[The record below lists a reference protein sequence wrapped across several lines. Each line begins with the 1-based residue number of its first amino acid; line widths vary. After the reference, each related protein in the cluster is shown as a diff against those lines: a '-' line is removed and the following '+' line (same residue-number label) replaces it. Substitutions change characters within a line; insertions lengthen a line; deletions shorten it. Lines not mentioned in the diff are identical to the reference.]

1 MSEDS
6 LLLRE
11 LKTLREEI
19 SASRKERSAS
29 AAERNPAEGKAADV
43 PIEAIEAAKEPQL
56 EGQLREVLE
65 AIKEFGQTV
74 EENAT
79 SHPAATAVGALIIG
93 ILIGR
98 LIGRR

>member
-1 MSEDS
+1 MSGDT

-11 LKTLREEI
+11 LKALREEL
-19 SASRKERSAS
+19 STSRRARSTP
-29 AAERNPAEGKAADV
+29 AAGGSPAENNSSDV
-43 PIEAIEAAKEPQL
+43 PIEAIEAAKDPQL

-65 AIKEFGQTV
+65 AVKEFGQTV

-98 LIGRR
+98 LMGRR